1 MLTSDLLTM
10 LRRHYIPETGDL
22 MARDGGSF
30 AHEVSA
36 NGPGSTRRADA
47 LYAGYTSASGRILI
61 GHELKVSRADWRAEL
76 AKVGKAD
83 DWSDACHAWYVVAPS
98 TDIVPVEEL
107 PHGWGLMLPPR
118 SKNGRRMTVKVRAEV
133 KTDYDPPWWAVRAFL
148 ARLDT
153 LACQHH
159 TDRNARIINAQ
170 VQMRAERLRE
180 NHAPAALSREDQNR
194 LDAAKRIEAETG
206 MTISAYLTNI
216 EDGEVAASDLVRG
229 ARISDMLRHGTGPLL
244 HLDRELQHAERAM
257 GLLRATL
264 PHITAAINAENS
276 QPADP
281 KQPIEET
288 TP

>member
-10 LRRHYIPETGDL
+10 LRRHYIPETGDPL
-22 MARDGGSF
+22 ARDGGSF

-98 TDIVPVEEL
+98 TDIVPMEEL

-153 LACQHH
+153 LAHQYHA
-159 TDRNARIINAQ
+159 DRNARIIKAQ
-170 VQMRAERLRE
+170 VQMRTERLRE
-180 NHAPAALSREDQNR
+180 SHAPAALSREDQNR

-206 MTISAYLTNI
+206 MTISAFI
-216 EDGEVAASDLVRG
+216 ASIDDGSVTATDLVRG
-229 ARISDMLRHGTGPLL
+229 ARISEMLRHGTGPLL
-244 HLDRELQHAERAM
+244 RLDSNLQHAEHAM
-257 GLLRATL
+257 GLLRDVV
-264 PHITAAINAENS
+264 PHIISAINVE
-276 QPADP
+276 DP
-281 KQPIEET
+281 KPDD
-288 TP
+288 